1 MMMVGGWMG
10 WAGCG
15 WADWWML
22 VSIAEAEKKP
32 KASPIDGRNFIIC
45 FFDTKT
51 SVPFRE
57 SNRFFGI
64 ILCSLVHVDF
74 GEYNTI
80 FLVCVCVYSIGR
92 VLWMENPYVLHTKQ
106 NKWNVYVNVST
117 LICCFPAIFFFFYR
131 GAHCLIRAEKWMK
144 QWMPQKIVSWMWFSD
159 FISYWIFKACTVRS
173 LFRVLANLV
182 INKILRWFLN

>member
-1 MMMVGGWMG
+1 MG

-80 FLVCVCVYSIGR
+80 FLVCVCVC
-92 VLWMENPYVLHTKQ
+92 MELIAVHTYAWAGALNGKSVCFTHKTKQ
-106 NKWNVYVNVST
+106 MKCVCECKYINLLFSCYFFLLSWRALFNKSGKVNETMNAAENCKLNVVFRFHFVLNFQSMY
-117 LICCFPAIFFFFYR
+117 
-131 GAHCLIRAEKWMK
+131 GA
-144 QWMPQKIVSWMWFSD
+144 
-159 FISYWIFKACTVRS
+159 
-173 LFRVLANLV
+173 LV
-182 INKILRWFLN
+182 VPCAGKFGY